1 MTFNRPW
8 RVLAVA
14 GPAILVLLV
23 GALGNAAFQRNRSET
38 QEVIR
43 AQAIGL
49 ELAQLASRLK
59 DAELAVRGLY
69 ATGDS
74 SYLRSYRGVAVDL
87 AEAIGRL
94 AGLAADAEHERQ
106 VARLDSIV
114 RARMAVVDGNVTAW
128 ETGQLT
134 VEAARE
140 RLSSGSA
147 MLDQTIGLMTA
158 IRVAHEALMRESA
171 EAELRT
177 ARGLATLILVGT
189 LVAVLFALFIN
200 WLLARYVAAQ
210 EEANRQIEERNE
222 LLQEQAVELENQV
235 DELQSQAVQLED
247 MQVEL
252 EASNDELR
260 EAHGSLVLRERRFRS
275 LVENSSEVICIL
287 DADGRV
293 TYDSPAIERLL
304 GYAVGERVGTD
315 SFSYVHP
322 DDATKLRGDLAM
334 LAAGGR
340 PLRVEFRVRRR
351 DGSYRVVSATW
362 VNLLDDPAVQG
373 IVANIHDVTDLRESE
388 ERFRH
393 SQKMEAIGRLSGGIA
408 HDFNNLLM
416 VIKGSTELA
425 LMDLPQIASARA
437 DLEEIEAAA
446 MRATNLTR
454 QLLAISRQQ
463 VLEPRVLDLNR
474 IVSDLHRMLART
486 LGEDVELVT
495 LLDPDLGRVMA
506 DPGQLEQV
514 LMNLAVNA
522 RDAMPKGGKL
532 ITETRNI
539 RLGSRYGMLVNEDIQ
554 PGDYVLLS
562 VSDTGTGMTREVRE
576 RVFEPFYTTKP
587 QGEGTGL
594 GLSTVYGIVKQSGGY
609 VGVASEPGRG
619 TTFQVYLPR
628 VQGELV
634 DDTEPVRPDRPE
646 REVTILLAE
655 DEIAVRTITTRMLK
669 RLGHRVIEAANGE
682 EALRLAEEHS
692 GEFDLLMT
700 DVVMPLMGGGEL
712 AQQVRARWPHVHVL
726 FASGYTDETVVR
738 RGALGEGAILL
749 QKPFDFVEL
758 AEKVT
763 EVLSGGVPNGAGLA
777 RSSSR

>member
-634 DDTEPVRPDRPE
+634 DDTESVRPDRPE

>member
-23 GALGNAAFQRNRSET
+23 GALVNAAFQRNRSET

-43 AQAIGL
+43 TQAIGL
-49 ELAQLASRLK
+49 ELAQLASRMK
-59 DAELAVRGLY
+59 DGELALRGLY

-94 AGLAADAEHERQ
+94 AGLAADAEQERQ

-114 RARMAVVDGNVTAW
+114 RARLAVVDGNVTAW

-134 VEAARE
+134 VEAAHE

-171 EAELRT
+171 EAELRA
-177 ARGLATLILVGT
+177 ARALATLIVVGT

-210 EEANRQIEERNE
+210 EEANLQIEERNE

-322 DDATKLRGDLAM
+322 DDARKLRGDLAM

-539 RLGSRYGMLVNEDIQ
+539 RVGSRYGMLVNEDIQ

-576 RVFEPFYTTKP
+576 RVFEPFYTTKA

-609 VGVASEPGRG
+609 VGVASEPGSG
-619 TTFQVYLPR
+619 TTFQIYLPR

-712 AQQVRARWPHVHVL
+712 AQQIRARWPHVHVL

-749 QKPFDFVEL
+749 QKPFDYVEL

>member
-23 GALGNAAFQRNRSET
+23 GALVNAAFQRNRSET

-43 AQAIGL
+43 TQAIGL

-59 DAELAVRGLY
+59 DAELALRGLY

-94 AGLAADAEHERQ
+94 AGLAADAEQERQ

-114 RARMAVVDGNVTAW
+114 RARLAVVDGNVTAW

-134 VEAARE
+134 VEAAHE

-171 EAELRT
+171 EAELRA

-210 EEANRQIEERNE
+210 EEANLQIEERNE

-287 DADGRV
+287 DEDGRV

-322 DDATKLRGDLAM
+322 DDARKLRGDLAM

-539 RLGSRYGMLVNEDIQ
+539 RVGSRYGMLVNEDIQ

-576 RVFEPFYTTKP
+576 RVFEPFYTTKA

-609 VGVASEPGRG
+609 VGVASEPGSG
-619 TTFQVYLPR
+619 TTFQIYLPR

-712 AQQVRARWPHVHVL
+712 AQQIRARWPHVHVL

-749 QKPFDFVEL
+749 QKPFDYVEL

>member
-189 LVAVLFALFIN
+189 LVAVIFALFIN